1 MGARARGGVNGELL
15 FNGYTISV
23 LKDEE
28 RETDGDWRL
37 MAQQCECTQHY

>member
-15 FNGYTISV
+15 FNEYIISV

-28 RETDGDWRL
+28 RETWRL
-37 MAQQCECTQHY
+37 IAQQCECT

>member
-1 MGARARGGVNGELL
+1 MVGARARGGVNGELL

-28 RETDGDWRL
+28 RDLETDGPA
-37 MAQQCECTQHY
+37 M